1 MSDLPVYIYVVFFIS
16 LITVILFIT
25 SAFFFGIGKNRKSR
39 NILMKY
45 FLGLIFLWM
54 FGIWLLTL
62 NSFFLD
68 FSARPIRVIFITLPP
83 ALTILILFSQ
93 RRGRALIKN
102 MPLVSLTYIHLVR
115 VPIELVLWWL
125 SRYGLLPSA
134 LTFEGQNF
142 DILAGVSAPFVAIF
156 LIGKHKKQ
164 KIGAILWNLA
174 GLMLVVNILFHG
186 VRTTPY
192 FWNVSIS
199 DIPNQAVLHF
209 PFILLPAIIVPIVIF
224 SHLAS
229 IYQLIFKKELL
240 Y

>member
-1 MSDLPVYIYVVFFIS
+1 MSDLPFYIYIVFFVS

-54 FGIWLLTL
+54 FAIWLLTL

-68 FSARPIRVIFITLPP
+68 FSAQPTRVIFITLPP
-83 ALTILILFSQ
+83 ALTIIILFSQ

-102 MPLVSLTYIHLVR
+102 MPLVSLTYIHLTRIPV
-115 VPIELVLWWL
+115 ELVLWWL
-125 SRYGLLPSA
+125 SSYGLLPLA

-156 LIGKHKKQ
+156 LIGKHRQQ
-164 KIGAILWNLA
+164 KIGVILWNLA
-174 GLMLVVNILFHG
+174 GLILVVNILFQG

-192 FWNVSIS
+192 FWNASIS
-199 DIPNQAVLHF
+199 DVPNQAVLYF
-209 PFILLPAIIVPIVIF
+209 PFIFLPAIIVPIVIF

-229 IYQLIFKKELL
+229 IYQLILKKE
-240 Y
+240 